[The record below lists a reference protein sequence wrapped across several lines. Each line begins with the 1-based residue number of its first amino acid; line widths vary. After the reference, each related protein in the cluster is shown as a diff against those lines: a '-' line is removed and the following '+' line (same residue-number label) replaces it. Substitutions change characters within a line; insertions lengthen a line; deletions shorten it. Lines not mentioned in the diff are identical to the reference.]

1 MEQMAWGRYSEAT
14 VEGFHRGKYTEV
26 AGTLEV
32 FREDRCP
39 AQGHSASQGYAY
51 HSHGGLL

>member
-1 MEQMAWGRYSEAT
+1 MAWGRYSEAT
-14 VEGFHRGKYTEV
+14 VEGFHRGKHTEV